1 MAAED
6 AVLKL
11 VNFVFNFIAYNI
23 FIHCITFLGLL
34 CRLVAS

>member
-11 VNFVFNFIAYNI
+11 VNFVFNFLL
-23 FIHCITFLGLL
+23 HTTFLYIALRFWDCCAGL
-34 CRLVAS
+34 

>member
-11 VNFVFNFIAYNI
+11 FNFVFFITYNI